1 MYIYLPDRTLK
12 YHIVAAVTFDD
23 RYIPYSYDF
32 SKKKECQKF
41 LDDVQ
46 SGVIKNTKAV
56 YAEEQEITT
65 DDKIITMST
74 CIANQNERRWIVVA
88 KLEEDSTQK

>member
-1 MYIYLPDRTLK
+1 M
-12 YHIVAAVTFDD
+12 
-23 RYIPYSYDF
+23 
-32 SKKKECQKF
+32 
-41 LDDVQ
+41 DDVQ
-46 SGVIKNTKAV
+46 NGVIKNTKAV